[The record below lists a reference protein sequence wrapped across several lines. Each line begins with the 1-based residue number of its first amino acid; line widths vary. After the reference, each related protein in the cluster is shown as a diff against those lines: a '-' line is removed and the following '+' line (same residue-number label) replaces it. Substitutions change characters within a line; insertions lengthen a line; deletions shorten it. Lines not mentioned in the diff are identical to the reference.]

1 LIPSVVIAFLCA
13 MPLELR
19 PLRRRLGLQ
28 KSGPGHVGRIGDR
41 EVIAVVTGMGT
52 ARARDA
58 TIRLLGAVDIG
69 WVIVV
74 GITGAIDSDTPIGTL
89 VMPELVVNG
98 ADGSEYRPK
107 PLPLGNAHGKMWT
120 SDELILDLVVHAELR
135 AQGVVSLDMETAAV
149 AEVCQQRGVPWS
161 VVRAISDRAGDG
173 SIDAEIVGLI
183 YPDGKPKFSGV
194 ARYLGRHLDALPRLV
209 RLARGSKLASE
220 RAADAAVWAV
230 TLSG

>member
-1 LIPSVVIAFLCA
+1 MIAFLCA

-19 PLRRRLGLQ
+19 PLRRRLRLQ
-28 KSGPGHVGRIGDR
+28 KTDPGLVGRIGDR
-41 EVIAVVTGMGT
+41 EVIAVATGMGT
-52 ARARDA
+52 ARAHAA
-58 TIRLLGAVDIG
+58 TIRLLDTVDIE

-74 GITGAIDSDTPIGTL
+74 GITGAIDIDTPIGAL
-89 VMPELVVNG
+89 IMPELVVNG

-120 SDELILDLVVHAELR
+120 SDELILDPVVHAELR

-173 SIDAEIVGLI
+173 SVDAEVLGIT
-183 YPDGKPKFSGV
+183 YPDGRPKFWAV
-194 ARYLGRHLDALPRLV
+194 ARYLARHPEALPRLV